1 MKVIAKILLAS
12 AVAFV
17 AVPTLA
23 QSTKRILKT
32 SNKAFFETAEARQ
45 IGDQLLLFQR
55 ETGGW
60 PKNIDMVTPLD
71 SASRIEVIAEKS
83 RRDDSTID
91 NDATTMQMTYLA
103 RLYRATGDTIYRD
116 SFRRGIEYLL
126 SGQYDNGGWPQ
137 FWPEKRDYQWHVTF
151 NDNAM
156 VNTMKLFDR
165 VARSEAPYGGD
176 LVDDACRE
184 LLAASF
190 DKGVECILATQ
201 LTFDGKPA
209 VWCQQYFHL
218 TLAPAKARAYE
229 LPSFASSESV
239 EIVKL
244 LMNVKNPDK
253 RIIAAVDGAMEWFD
267 KYKIEG
273 YRLERIGNSEDPD
286 RDVRLVADSTADPL
300 WARYYDLVR
309 CEPFVCDRDG
319 IMRRNL
325 GEIGVERRYGYAWY
339 SDRPAELFH
348 LYAQWKKK
356 HKHK

>member
-1 MKVIAKILLAS
+1 MKIIGKTILTSAFALAALS
-12 AVAFV
+12 SYS
-17 AVPTLA
+17 
-23 QSTKRILKT
+23 QSTKHILKN
-32 SNKAFFETAEARQ
+32 SDRDFFKTAEARR

-71 SASRIEVIAEKS
+71 SDSMAEVLSEKS
-83 RRDDSTID
+83 RQDDSTID

-103 RLYRATGDTIYRD
+103 RLYKATGDSVYRD
-116 SFRRGIEYLL
+116 SFQRGVDYLL

-137 FWPEKRDYQWHVTF
+137 FWPAKDGYQWHVTF

-165 VARSEAPYGGD
+165 IARSEAPYGGD

-184 LLAASF
+184 ALAASF
-190 DKGVECILATQ
+190 NKGLDCILVTQ

-218 TLAPAKARAYE
+218 TLAPAKARSYE
-229 LPSFASSESV
+229 LPSFSSTESA

-244 LMNVKNPDK
+244 LMSIENPDE
-253 RIIAAVDGAMEWFD
+253 RIIAAIDGAMQWFD
-267 KYKIEG
+267 AYKIEG
-273 YRLERIGNSEDPD
+273 YRVVRTGEREDPD
-286 RDVRLVADSTADPL
+286 RDVRLVADPTAGPL
-300 WARYYDLVR
+300 WARYYDLQR

-325 GEIGVERRYGYAWY
+325 SEIGVERRYGYGWY
-339 SDRPAELFH
+339 SDRPAELFP
-348 LYAQWKKK
+348 LYEQWKERH
-356 HKHK
+356 HK

>member
-1 MKVIAKILLAS
+1 MKIINKILFAS
-12 AVAFV
+12 AIAFV
-17 AVPTLA
+17 VMPTQA
-23 QSTKRILKT
+23 QSTKKILKT
-32 SNKAFFETAEARQ
+32 TDKAFFETEEARR

-55 ETGGW
+55 ETGAW

-71 SASRIEVIAEKS
+71 SVSRAKVFAEKS
-83 RRDDSTID
+83 RRDDSTTD
-91 NDATTMQMTYLA
+91 NDATTMQMAYLA
-103 RLYRATGDTIYRD
+103 RLYRATGDSAYRE
-116 SFRRGIEYLL
+116 SFLRGIEYLL

-176 LVDDACRE
+176 LVDDACRQA
-184 LLAASF
+184 LAASF
-190 DKGVECILATQ
+190 DKGIECILATQ

-229 LPSFASSESV
+229 LPSFSSSESA

-244 LMNVKNPDK
+244 LMSIKNPDE

-273 YRLERIGNSEDPD
+273 YRVERIGDRDDPG
-286 RDVRLVADSTADPL
+286 RDVRLVADSTAGPL
-300 WARYYDLVR
+300 WARYYDLER

-319 IMRRNL
+319 IMRRDL
-325 GEIGVERRYGYAWY
+325 SEIGVERRYGYSWY
-339 SDRPAELFH
+339 SERPNELFL
-348 LYAQWKKK
+348 LYAKWKEQ
-356 HKHK
+356 HK